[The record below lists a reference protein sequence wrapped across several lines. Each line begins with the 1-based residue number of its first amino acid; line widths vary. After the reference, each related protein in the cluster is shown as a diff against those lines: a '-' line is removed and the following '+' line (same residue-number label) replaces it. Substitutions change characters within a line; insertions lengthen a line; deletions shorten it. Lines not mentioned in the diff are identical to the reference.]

1 MINEYAV
8 DPRIVSSW
16 ERLQR
21 LLSQFGFDKHRLI
34 ARVPGRWR
42 SAVLE
47 SLPESLGDTERSRIV
62 ARLKDFENLTMV
74 ARPHTWNQNDDWLQN
89 VSRIHELENF
99 ALILT
104 AGGIEIC
111 HPFVPYVEL
120 DESSPPLGW
129 LVSGRVER
137 SRDGMVK
144 ALRLV
149 LQSAKKAIK
158 FVEPHFHPDTTR
170 FSNAF
175 EAYLSCICDCAPT
188 AQVPAIELHTSDKH
202 EGQLFRKKCEH
213 FFSSR
218 LPTGSKLRVVRWPQH
233 RLHNRYVL
241 SEKACVIFGVGT
253 DENEKGNSGVDFDNL
268 KLLNER
274 ERVEIDQDYDASKSR
289 FGKREK
295 GSNNDFEVEGTLS
308 KSVQDW

>member
-47 SLPESLGDTERSRIV
+47 SLPQSLGDTERSRIV

-74 ARPHTWNQNDDWLQN
+74 ARPHTWDSKDDWIQN
-89 VSRIHELENF
+89 VLRIHTSDNF
-99 ALILT
+99 AMILT
-104 AGGIEIC
+104 ANGAEMCPPI
-111 HPFVPYVEL
+111 VPYAEL
-120 DESSPPLGW
+120 DESTPPPGW

-137 SRDGMVK
+137 SRDGLVK

-149 LQSAKKAIK
+149 LQSAKKVAK
-158 FVEPHFHPDTTR
+158 FVEPHFDSDKTR

-175 EAYLSCICDCAPT
+175 AAYLSCICSCNPVAAFP
-188 AQVPAIELHTSDKH
+188 VIELHTSDKH
-202 EGQLFRKKCEH
+202 EGKCFREKCQQ

-218 LPTGSKLRVVRWPQH
+218 LPRGSKLRVIRWPGH
-233 RLHNRYVL
+233 RMHNRYVVT
-241 SEKACVIFGVGT
+241 EKACVILGVGT
-253 DENEKGNSGVDFDNL
+253 DVSF
-268 KLLNER
+268 R
-274 ERVEIDQDYDASKSR
+274 
-289 FGKREK
+289 
-295 GSNNDFEVEGTLS
+295 
-308 KSVQDW
+308 